1 MQQLEKA
8 FNDILLSTN
17 DVLTGYVLLVAL
29 LGGGVWFTIQTGFI
43 QVREFRNGWH
53 RVFGGLFKKDKQ
65 TANNGGIS
73 SFQAL
78 TTAIAAQVGTGN
90 LAGAAT
96 AIAAGGPG
104 AIFWMW
110 VSAFLGMATIFCEA
124 TLAQVYRKKN
134 PDGTISGGPVYYIR
148 AAFTGTTGKILA
160 GAFAV
165 LITLA
170 LGLFGN
176 AVQANSITDAFH
188 TAFFANV
195 GNVGSTSIPMD
206 KIIVGVLL
214 AIFAFF
220 VFSGGIHRIGAVTE
234 KIVPLMACLYLI
246 GGFIIVILNWR
257 NIPYIFQSII
267 VGAFNPRAVCGGAFG
282 VAMKEAVKKGVARG
296 LFSNE
301 AGMGSTPNAH
311 AQANVGHPC
320 QQGQVAIV
328 SVFIDTLL
336 VLNMTAF
343 VIIGTKML
351 EPGSPAYVNGELM
364 QGISLT
370 QTAFSSTFGPLG
382 NIFVA
387 VCMLFFAFST
397 ILGWYFFGEANVRYM
412 FGPKGVKPYI
422 VLVCAFI
429 ILGSLVKVTTVWN
442 MSDCFNSL
450 MVVPNII
457 GVFALTGVVKKT
469 YKDYRENY
477 LPNHPED
484 GSK

>member
-1 MQQLEKA
+1 MDF
-8 FNDILLSTN
+8 FNDLLLKTN
-17 DVLTGYVLLVAL
+17 DILTGYVLLVAL
-29 LGGGVWFTIQTGFI
+29 LGGGIWFSIQTGFVQI
-43 QVREFRNGWH
+43 REFGNGWR
-53 RVFGGLFKKDKQ
+53 RVFGGLFKKDKN
-65 TANNGGIS
+65 TGKGGGIS

-124 TLAQVYRKKN
+124 TLAQVYKKIE
-134 PDGTISGGPVYYIR
+134 PDGTVKGGPVYYIR
-148 AAFTGTTGKILA
+148 AAFTGTFGKVLA
-160 GAFAV
+160 AIFAV
-165 LITLA
+165 FIIIA
-170 LGLFGN
+170 LGFCGN

-188 TAFFANV
+188 TAFFSNV
-195 GNVGSTSIPMD
+195 GNINLFGLEVAIDKVVVG
-206 KIIVGVLL
+206 IIL
-214 AIFAFF
+214 AIIAWLIFG
-220 VFSGGIHRIGAVTE
+220 GGITRIGSVTE
-234 KIVPLMACLYLI
+234 KLVPIMACFYLL
-246 GGFIIVILNWR
+246 GGLIIVIM
-257 NIPYIFQSII
+257 NIENVPYMFVSII
-267 VGAFNPRAVCGGAFG
+267 QGAFNPQAVCGGAFG

-311 AQANVGHPC
+311 AQAKVAHPC

-328 SVFIDTLL
+328 SVFIDTIL

-351 EPGSPAYVNGELM
+351 EPGSPAYVDGKLVE
-364 QGISLT
+364 GITLT
-370 QTAFSSTFGPLG
+370 QTAFNSAFGSFG
-382 NIFVA
+382 AIFIA
-387 VCMLFFAFST
+387 ICMLFFAFST
-397 ILGWYFFGEANVRYM
+397 ILGWYFFGESNVRYL
-412 FGPKGVKPYI
+412 FGDKAVKPYI
-422 VLVCAFI
+422 ILVCVFI
-429 ILGSLVKVTTVWN
+429 ILGSLVKVTTIWN

-469 YKDYRENY
+469 YKDYRENF

-484 GSK
+484 ESK

>member
-1 MQQLEKA
+1 MCMDL
-8 FNDILLSTN
+8 FNKLLTSTN
-17 DVLTGYVLLVAL
+17 DILTGYVLLVAL
-29 LGGGVWFTIQTGFI
+29 VGGGIWFTFQLGFVQI
-43 QVREFRNGWH
+43 REFKNGL
-53 RVFGGLFKKDKQ
+53 RQVFGGLFKKDKSKSQ
-65 TANNGGIS
+65 EGGLS

-124 TLAQVYRKKN
+124 TLAQVYRTVGA
-134 PDGTISGGPVYYIR
+134 DGQVTGGPVYYIR
-148 AAFTGTTGKILA
+148 AAFKGTFGKVLA
-160 GAFAV
+160 GIFAV

-188 TAFFANV
+188 TAFFS
-195 GNVGSTSIPMD
+195 NVGSISLLGQQIPLD
-206 KIIVGVLL
+206 KIIVGIIL
-214 AIFAFF
+214 AVVAWMIF
-220 VFSGGIHRIGAVTE
+220 GGGVSRIGQITE
-234 KIVPLMACLYLI
+234 KMVPIMAGFYLL
-246 GGFIIVILNWR
+246 GGLIIVIM
-257 NIPYIFQSII
+257 NIENVPYMFASII
-267 VGAFNPRAVCGGAFG
+267 QGAFNPRAVCGGVFG

-311 AQANVGHPC
+311 AQANVDHPC

-328 SVFIDTLL
+328 SVFIDTFL

-351 EPGSPAYVNGELM
+351 EPGSAAYVDGKLLE
-364 QGISLT
+364 GIALT
-370 QTAFSSTFGPLG
+370 QAAYNSAFGSFGS
-382 NIFVA
+382 IFIA
-387 VCMLFFAFST
+387 ICMLFFAFST
-397 ILGWYFFGEANVRYM
+397 ILGWYFFGETNVKYL
-412 FGPKGVKPYI
+412 FGEKAVKPYI
-422 VLVCAFI
+422 ALVCVFI
-429 ILGSLVKVTTVWN
+429 VLGSLMKVSTIWN

-450 MVVPNII
+450 MVVPNVI
-457 GVFALTGVVKKT
+457 GLFALTGVVKKA
-469 YKDYRENY
+469 YKDYKENFV
-477 LPNHPED
+477 PKHQE
-484 GSK
+484 KK

>member
-1 MQQLEKA
+1 MDL
-8 FNDILLSTN
+8 FNKILLDTN
-17 DVLTGYVLLVAL
+17 NVLTGYVLLAAL
-29 LGGGVWFTIQTGFI
+29 LGGGIWFTIQTGFV
-43 QVREFRNGWH
+43 QFREFGNGWR
-53 RVFGGLFKKDKQ
+53 RVFGGLFKKKKSGGKE
-65 TANNGGIS
+65 GGIS

-110 VSAFLGMATIFCEA
+110 VSALLGMATIFCEA
-124 TLAQVYRKKN
+124 TLAQVYRTKGA
-134 PDGTISGGPVYYIR
+134 DGKVTGGPVYYIR
-148 AAFTGTTGKILA
+148 AAFKGTFGKVLA
-160 GAFAV
+160 GAFAI

-188 TAFFANV
+188 TAFFS
-195 GNVGSTSIPMD
+195 NVGSFTIMGQQISYD
-206 KIIVGVLL
+206 KIAVGIIL
-214 AIFAFF
+214 AIVAWLIFG
-220 VFSGGIHRIGAVTE
+220 GGISRIATITE
-234 KIVPLMACLYLI
+234 KLVPIMACLYLV
-246 GGFIIVILNWR
+246 GGLIIVVM
-257 NIPYIFQSII
+257 NIQNVPYMFSAII
-267 VGAFNPRAVCGGAFG
+267 RGAFTPQAVCGGAFG

-311 AQANVGHPC
+311 AQAIVDHPC

-328 SVFIDTLL
+328 SVFIDTML

-351 EPGSPAYVNGELM
+351 EPGSAAYVDGKLLE
-364 QGISLT
+364 GIALT
-370 QTAFSSTFGPLG
+370 QTAFTAAFGSFG
-382 NIFVA
+382 SIFIA

-397 ILGWYFFGEANVRYM
+397 ILGWYFFGETNVKYL
-412 FGPKGVKPYI
+412 FGEKAVKPYI
-422 VLVCAFI
+422 LLVCVFI
-429 ILGSLVKVTTVWN
+429 IIGSLMKVSTIWN

-457 GVFALTGVVKKT
+457 ALFALTGVVKKT
-469 YKDYRENY
+469 YKDYKENFR
-477 LPNHPED
+477 PNHPED
-484 GSK
+484 

>member
-1 MQQLEKA
+1 MDLFNEILLKT
-8 FNDILLSTN
+8 NDI
-17 DVLTGYVLLVAL
+17 LTGYVLLAAL
-29 LGGGVWFTIQTGFI
+29 VGGGIWFTFQTGFV
-43 QVREFRNGWH
+43 QVREFGHGWN
-53 RVFGGLFKKDKQ
+53 RVFGGLFKKDKSKKKEE
-65 TANNGGIS
+65 GGIS

-124 TLAQVYRKKN
+124 TLAQVYRTKGD
-134 PDGTISGGPVYYIR
+134 DGQITGGPVYYIR
-148 AAFTGTTGKILA
+148 AAFKGGFGKVLA
-160 GAFAV
+160 GIFAV

-188 TAFFANV
+188 TAFFSHF
-195 GNVGSTSIPMD
+195 GNISLLGLEVPMD
-206 KIIVGVLL
+206 KLIVGIVL
-214 AIFAFF
+214 AIIAFLIF
-220 VFSGGIHRIGAVTE
+220 GGGISRIGQITE
-234 KIVPLMACLYLI
+234 KMVPIMACFYLL
-246 GGFIIVILNWR
+246 GGLIIVIM
-257 NIPYIFQSII
+257 NIANVPYMFASII
-267 VGAFNPRAVCGGAFG
+267 QGAFNPQAVCGGAFG

-311 AQANVGHPC
+311 AQANVDHPC

-328 SVFIDTLL
+328 SVFIDTFL

-351 EPGSPAYVNGELM
+351 EPGSAAYVNGSLVE
-364 QGISLT
+364 GITLT
-370 QTAFSSTFGPLG
+370 QTAFQAAFGSFG
-382 NIFVA
+382 AIFIA
-387 VCMLFFAFST
+387 ICMLFFAFST
-397 ILGWYFFGEANVRYM
+397 ILGWYFFGETNVRYL
-412 FGPKGVKPYI
+412 FGAKAVKPYI
-422 VLVCAFI
+422 ALVCVFI
-429 ILGSLVKVTTVWN
+429 ILGSLMKVSTIWN

-450 MVVPNII
+450 MVVPNVI
-457 GVFALTGVVKKT
+457 GLFALTGVVKKT
-469 YKDYRENY
+469 YKEYKEDF
-477 LPNHPED
+477 LPKHPEN
-484 GSK
+484 